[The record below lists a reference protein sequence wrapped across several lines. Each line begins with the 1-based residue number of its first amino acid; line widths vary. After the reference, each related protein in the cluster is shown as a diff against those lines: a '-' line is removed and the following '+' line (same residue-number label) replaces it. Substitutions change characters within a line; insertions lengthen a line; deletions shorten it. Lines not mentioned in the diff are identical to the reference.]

1 MKKKTVKKILIT
13 VIILFLV
20 AVLAFFSNAFFGNPV
35 SKALAKNSAEKYI
48 ALTYPDSDY
57 ELNNVSF
64 NFKTTNYNA
73 HIVSPGSI
81 DSEFSLVYDMLGNLL
96 ADSYESSVTQ
106 RGNTSL
112 RIGFAYREAVDAVLG
127 SGAITYADPHI
138 GFGDIEFVPS
148 QYKNEPST
156 PAYALVSDD
165 LELDKEYDIKELAK
179 KAGHLTIYVYD
190 EEVSAERLAEML
202 LELRD
207 AFDKADL
214 PFYVI
219 DFVLEYP
226 RSEDGTQKEG
236 RVEVMNFLYDD
247 IYEKGLTERVE
258 RSNAK
263 AVAYYAEMDA
273 IKESE
278 IKQ

>member
-1 MKKKTVKKILIT
+1 MKKKSVK
-13 VIILFLV
+13 IILSLLSIFLV
-20 AVLAFFSNAFFGNPV
+20 AVIAFFANAFFGNPV
-35 SKALAKNSAEKYI
+35 SKALAKNAAEKYLVE
-48 ALTYPDSDY
+48 AYPDTDY
-57 ELNNVSF
+57 EIERIGF
-64 NFKTTNYNA
+64 DFKTTNYNVY
-73 HIVSPGSI
+73 IVSPSSI

-106 RGNTSL
+106 RGNTGL
-112 RIGFAYREAVDAVLG
+112 RLTFAYREAVDAVLG

-165 LELDKEYDIKELAK
+165 LELDKEYDIKELGR